1 MQMHH
6 GSSTRRG
13 PARRTLAAAAV
24 AGSVAA
30 AAIAV
35 VVLANPAAAAL
46 PTWPA
51 NPNWQSLVPGPSS
64 DDVRPVSVVRTQ
76 GSVTNPGALTQGTG
90 TTVMT
95 VPSGGQPAAIVLDF
109 GKEVG
114 GTPYITVS
122 ASTPSGS
129 TSNTVRVSTS
139 EALRF
144 LTTTS
149 GAFTN
154 DNGSQINFT
163 VTGAQRYTGGLR
175 GGFRFAA
182 VELRTPGTVSL
193 TAMGLN
199 FRAYRAGPDRYQGW
213 FMSSDDQLNRMWYA
227 GAYTTQMDMVPTGV
241 ASCFTQPV
249 IFDGAKRD
257 RAIWSGDLMITNP
270 VAQLS
275 LGSNSVPYVKGSINS
290 IMNLQAANGR
300 LTSAV
305 GFRGCGAFDYAVT
318 YSAYSAIIAIQ
329 YYRYT
334 GDTTYIASLLPRLE
348 AATAYH
354 ATRLSSN
361 GLIVTN
367 DPDYWQTTQSGE
379 VTEYSLAYYEL
390 LQNMIW
396 LEGRVGTPARVNEYT
411 SKATALRT
419 AINTRLWNASAGLY
433 QHTNS
438 RPNVF
443 PLDANM
449 NAVRLGVAPAE
460 RVPGIL
466 SYFRTRWQEHG
477 SQISQPSPS
486 MTDPYGHSIEPLN
499 NTWEVMARMQADDTV
514 GALDLLRRLWGL
526 QVDPNSGF
534 YTGTFWEFVLSNG
547 LPDRGFDSLAHAWG
561 AGPTQILTESVLG
574 ATAVNPGYSTWQ
586 VKPHQASLAWAQGQI
601 PAANGSLTVRWAQ
614 DTTGQFH
621 LEVSSP
627 AGTSGEVWVPL
638 ASATSVSTALTAGA
652 TFIRRSGL
660 YDVYAAGAGTFR
672 FGSGPASPSPSPSTS
687 PSIPPGTN
695 VTVQAESFSSQSG
708 VQVVNASGANG
719 GARLGYIA
727 ASDWAGY
734 NSVNVGGALS
744 LRARVSSAG
753 NGGTL
758 RIRTGSQT
766 GPIIGS
772 VAVPVTGGWDTYTN
786 VTTTLTGV
794 PAGTANIYLTFA
806 GTGNLFDVDEFTFVK
821 S

>member
-1 MQMHH
+1 
-6 GSSTRRG
+6 
-13 PARRTLAAAAV
+13 
-24 AGSVAA
+24 
-30 AAIAV
+30 
-35 VVLANPAAAAL
+35 
-46 PTWPA
+46 
-51 NPNWQSLVPGPSS
+51 
-64 DDVRPVSVVRTQ
+64 
-76 GSVTNPGALTQGTG
+76 
-90 TTVMT
+90 MT

-122 ASTPSGS
+122 ASTPA
-129 TSNTVRVSTS
+129 SNTVRVSTS

-144 LTTTS
+144 LTTST

-163 VTGAQRYTGGLR
+163 VTGPQRYTGGLR

-182 VELRTPGTVSL
+182 IELRTAGTVSL
-193 TAMGLN
+193 TAAGVN
-199 FRAYRAGPDRYQGW
+199 FRAFRAGPDRYQGW
-213 FMSSDDQLNRMWYA
+213 FMSSDDQLNRMWFA

-241 ASCFTQPV
+241 ASCFRVPV

-257 RAIWSGDLMITNP
+257 RAIWSGDLMVTDP

-275 LGSNSVPYVKGSINS
+275 LGTNSVPYVKGSITS
-290 IMNLQAANGR
+290 IMNLQGSSGR

-334 GDTTYIASLLPRLE
+334 GDSAYITSLLPKLE
-348 AATAYH
+348 AATAYS
-354 ATRLSSN
+354 ATRLDAN
-361 GLIVTN
+361 GLMVTN

-396 LEGRVGTPARVNEYT
+396 LEGRVGTPARVTDYT
-411 SKATALRT
+411 NRAASLKA
-419 AINTRLWNASAGLY
+419 AINARLFNASAGLY
-433 QHTNS
+433 QHTNT
-438 RPNVF
+438 RTTVF

-449 NAVRLGVAPAE
+449 NAIRLGVAPANQ
-460 RVPGIL
+460 VQNIL
-466 SYFRTRWQEHG
+466 GFFRARWQAHG

-486 MTDPYGHSIEPLN
+486 MADPGGHTIEPLN
-499 NTWEVMARMQADDTV
+499 NTWELMARMSADDTT
-514 GALDLLRRLWGL
+514 GALDLMRRLWGV

-534 YTGTFWEFVLSNG
+534 YTGTFWEFVNDQG
-547 LPDRGFDSLAHAWG
+547 LPTRGFDSLAHAWG
-561 AGPTQILTESVLG
+561 AGPTQVLTESVLG

-586 VKPHQASLAWAQGQI
+586 VKPHPGTLTWAQGQV
-601 PAANGSLTVRWAQ
+601 PTATGSLTVRWAQ
-614 DTTGQFH
+614 DTAGQFQ
-621 LEVSSP
+621 LEVASP
-627 AGTSGEVWVPL
+627 TGTSGEVWVPL
-638 ASATSVSTALTAGA
+638 ASATATSSALTAGP
-652 TFIRRSGL
+652 TFLRRSGL

-672 FGSGPASPSPSPSTS
+672 FSSTPSSASPSPD
-687 PSIPPGTN
+687 
-695 VTVQAESFSSQSG
+695 VTVQGESFTSQSG
-708 VQVVNASGANG
+708 VQAVNASSANG
-719 GARLGYIA
+719 GQRLGFIA
-727 ASDWAGY
+727 AGDWAGY
-734 NSVNVGGALS
+734 GGVNVGGAVS

-758 RIRTGSQT
+758 QVRTGSQT

-772 VAVPVTGGWDTYTN
+772 VTVPVTGGWDTYTN
-786 VTTTLTGV
+786 VTTSLTGV
-794 PAGTANIYLTFA
+794 PSGSANVFLTFA

>member
-1 MQMHH
+1 MRHTKALV
-6 GSSTRRG
+6 GT
-13 PARRTLAAAAV
+13 V
-24 AGSVAA
+24 AITVMAA
-30 AAIAV
+30 AAII
-35 VVLANPAAAAL
+35 LMPANPSIAAL

-51 NPNWQSLVPGPSS
+51 NPNWQSLVPAPSS
-64 DDVRPVSVVRTQ
+64 DDVRPVSIVRTQ
-76 GSVTNPGALTQGTG
+76 GSVTNPGALVQGSG

-95 VPSGGQPAAIVLDF
+95 VPSGGQPAAVVLDF

-114 GTPYITVS
+114 GTPYVTVS
-122 ASTPSGS
+122 ASTPS
-129 TSNTVRVSTS
+129 SNTIRISTS

-144 LTTTS
+144 LTNSS

-154 DNGSQINFT
+154 DNGSQINLS
-163 VTGAQRYTGGLR
+163 VTGPQRYTGGLR

-182 VELRTPGTVSL
+182 IELRTAGTVSL
-193 TAMGLN
+193 TAAGLN
-199 FRAYRAGPDRYQGW
+199 FRAYRAGADRYQGW
-213 FMSSDDQLNRMWYA
+213 FMSSDDQLNKMWYA
-227 GAYTTQMDMVPTGV
+227 GAYTTQMDMVPAGV

-275 LGSNSVPYVKGSINS
+275 LGTNSVPYVKGSINA

-334 GDTTYIASLLPRLE
+334 NDTAYVTSLLPELE
-348 AATAYH
+348 SATAYH
-354 ATRLSSN
+354 ATRLDSN
-361 GLIVTN
+361 GLIVTS

-396 LEGRVGTPARVNEYT
+396 LESKVGTQARVTEYT
-411 SKATALRT
+411 NKANALRN
-419 AINTRLWNASAGLY
+419 AINSRLWNASAGLY
-433 QHTNS
+433 QHTNT
-438 RPNVF
+438 RPSVF

-449 NAVRLGVAPAE
+449 NAIRLGVAPAAN
-460 RVPGIL
+460 VQGIL
-466 SYFRTRWQEHG
+466 TYFRNRWQAHG

-486 MTDPYGHSIEPLN
+486 MADPYGHTIEPLN
-499 NTWEVMARMQADDTV
+499 NTWELMARMQAEDTT
-514 GALDLLRRLWGL
+514 GALDLMRRLWGL

-534 YTGTFWEFVLSNG
+534 YTGTFWEFVMSNG

-586 VKPHQASLAWAQGQI
+586 VKPHQANLAWAQGQI
-601 PAANGSLTVRWAQ
+601 PTASGSLIVRWAR
-614 DTTGQFH
+614 DTAGQVH
-621 LEVSSP
+621 LQVISP
-627 AGTSGEVWVPL
+627 SGTSGEVWVPL
-638 ASATSVSTALTAGA
+638 ASASSTSAALTAGA
-652 TFIRRSGL
+652 TFVRRSGL
-660 YDVYAAGAGTFR
+660 YDIYAVGAGTFS
-672 FGSGPASPSPSPSTS
+672 FSSGPMSATPSP
-687 PSIPPGTN
+687 GAN
-695 VTVQAESFSSQSG
+695 VNVQAESFSSQNG
-708 VQVVNASGANG
+708 VQIVSASSANG
-719 GARLGYIA
+719 GARLGFIA
-727 ASDWAGY
+727 AGDWAGY
-734 NSVNVGGALS
+734 NNINVGGAVS
-744 LRARVSSAG
+744 LQARVSSAG

-758 RIRTGSQT
+758 QVRTGSQT
-766 GPIIGS
+766 GPILGS
-772 VAVPVTGGWDTYTN
+772 VTVPVTGGWDTYTN
-786 VTTTLTGV
+786 VTTGLSGV
-794 PAGTANIYLTFA
+794 PSGTANIYLTFA
-806 GTGNLFDVDEFTFVK
+806 GTGNLFDVDDFTFVK